1 MSALRCELI
10 SPARRICVFLLVSAC
25 FVPGLS
31 RAQAEGCNAES
42 ARFVVG
48 KPFGNNLA
56 EEARRRA
63 GATIVQRMD
72 RGMAYTME
80 FRTDRLDLA
89 VDNRGVVVA
98 VHCG

>member
-1 MSALRCELI
+1 MSSRRHEL
-10 SPARRICVFLLVSAC
+10 SSLARRICAFVLVAAC

-31 RAQAEGCNAES
+31 RAAEGCNAKN
-42 ARFVVG
+42 ALFVVG
-48 KPFGNNLA
+48 KPFGGDLA
-56 EEARRRA
+56 DEARRRA
-63 GATIVQRMD
+63 GAKIVRRMD

-89 VDNRGVVVA
+89 VDKKGIVVA